1 VVDAHRCAERDDR
14 PNGSGLGGTGWLVLA
29 CPSSAIETQPN
40 PSRAND
46 SQENEFLTEKLIEK
60 VGSMGKAGRYTD
72 TDCASAVA
80 SRELEQGASRARC
93 DGKMLG
99 ASQSSVRD

>member
-1 VVDAHRCAERDDR
+1 
-14 PNGSGLGGTGWLVLA
+14 VLA

-60 VGSMGKAGRYTD
+60 KGSWEKQEDILTRTAPLPLHLGNSSK
-72 TDCASAVA
+72 
-80 SRELEQGASRARC
+80 ELVVHGVMEKC
-93 DGKMLG
+93 
-99 ASQSSVRD
+99 SVRLKVV